1 MSCRYQITNK
11 LTEKSDV
18 YSFGIVLLEII
29 TGHPAILKTHE
40 NTHIV
45 QWVNSMLADEGEI
58 DSIMDPRL
66 QGIYDSETASQV
78 VHVAMACLAPSS
90 IKRPTMDQVVKELK
104 QCFPM
109 ENIDDSICIFTEFS
123 VASISGESSLAR

>member
-66 QGIYDSETASQV
+66 QGIYDSETASKV